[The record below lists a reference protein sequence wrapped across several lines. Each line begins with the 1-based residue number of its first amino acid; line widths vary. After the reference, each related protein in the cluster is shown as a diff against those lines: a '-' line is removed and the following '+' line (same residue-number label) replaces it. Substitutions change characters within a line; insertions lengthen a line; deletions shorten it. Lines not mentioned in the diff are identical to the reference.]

1 MAEPVVV
8 EPRAGVTPPPPS
20 DAAPE
25 STSAGGADLP
35 DDLLKIP
42 AMQAITAGQP
52 AAFSALLE
60 TFQSTPEAKIIAAN
74 KDNLMGAGF
83 GLYRSL
89 DGAKGVVFNQLFVS
103 PDDIKAADTAGQ
115 LDQIAPPF
123 DELNASVAGSGAANP
138 VLAEGERPTGFA
150 TGSGAPAAPPMP
162 SGDLPP
168 MPSSAQKTLASRRAT
183 NMQPGAPTT
192 GASPGAGRLLNS
204 ILKPVL

>member
-1 MAEPVVV
+1 MAEPVIV
-8 EPRAGVTPPPPS
+8 EPRAGVVPPPP
-20 DAAPE
+20 DAAPAPTAE
-25 STSAGGADLP
+25 GGADLP

-42 AMQAITAGQP
+42 AIQAITAGQP

-60 TFQSTPEAKIIAAN
+60 SFQNTPEAKIIATN
-74 KDNLMGAGF
+74 KDKMMEAGF

-103 PDDIKAADTAGQ
+103 PDDIKAADAAGQ

-150 TGSGAPAAPPMP
+150 TGSGAPAAVPMPSGEMPPMP
-162 SGDLPP
+162 SG
-168 MPSSAQKTLASRRAT
+168 AQKTLANKRSA